1 MLNNRGQIRK
11 IWFPTQGIARLLAVG
26 HQHGGITGAA
36 GLNVGGNA
44 PVGNAPGGINDF
56 LHRKALTVAQIKGIA
71 FPVGCKT
78 APSVSSFDQKS
89 ASRLFTFDQI
99 KNLMFML

>member
-1 MLNNRGQIRK
+1 MVPNPGYRAPFGCRP
-11 IWFPTQGIARLLAVG
+11 PT
-26 HQHGGITGAA
+26 GGITGAA

-78 APSVSSFDQKS
+78 APSVSSFDQ
-89 ASRLFTFDQI
+89 
-99 KNLMFML
+99 